1 MISPT
6 SNTHTHRYNISIYI
20 YSASIYSSSYFGPTS
35 QQRFGQLDLFFHVY
49 FLFSPSSPPGFTGL
63 HRAQV
68 WKQVAELAAVGGL
81 ARGSSVT
88 GSSHSLAQEWDSE
101 GTVVPVPVTD
111 KLGDEATCLGSESDL
126 VNI

>member
-1 MISPT
+1 MPPFTVAAILDPPVNRGLDSWICFSMFIFCFPL
-6 SNTHTHRYNISIYI
+6 HLHR
-20 YSASIYSSSYFGPTS
+20 AS
-35 QQRFGQLDLFFHVY
+35 
-49 FLFSPSSPPGFTGL
+49 PGFTGL

-111 KLGDEATCLGSESDL
+111 KLGDETTCFRF
-126 VNI
+126 